1 MESKQLHTEYHLFG
15 QNYHLNL
22 NLQFP
27 LKNLKLKL
35 RNGNVTHVPA
45 DYAKNFNQILG
56 LLIRNIASKNV
67 NLLCY
72 TASFFKKNWNLITH
86 QKNYQIIIE
95 NVFSQPELFC
105 VINIKCFLENFRT
118 LFKLLTLRILW
129 NYLLNYYC

>member
-56 LLIRNIASKNV
+56 LLIRNMVSKNV
-67 NLLCY
+67 NLLCF
-72 TASFFKKNWNLITH
+72 TTFFLKKLKMTSPTKKITK
-86 QKNYQIIIE
+86 QLLKMFLVNQIYF
-95 NVFSQPELFC
+95 V
-105 VINIKCFLENFRT
+105 
-118 LFKLLTLRILW
+118 
-129 NYLLNYYC
+129 